1 MKERVALAMHALA
14 VLAVIGGIYR
24 AVREVDD
31 ALAAL
36 YMIQYLLWA
45 ILFEVAALN
54 LKDSRKF

>member
-1 MKERVALAMHALA
+1 MKERVTLAMHLLA